1 MRNPREIW
9 KNVAWKRR
17 VGGIA
22 TGVRRVDMY
31 LCLVLSLLSCF
42 SSLICR
48 RVKNG
53 TTALCT
59 IFNTSERW
67 IKNEV
72 GKCCYFVLR
81 SGRCCLF

>member
-31 LCLVLSLLSCF
+31 FCWVLSLLSCF
-42 SSLICR
+42 FSLICR
-48 RVKNG
+48 CVKSGNA
-53 TTALCT
+53 ALCT
-59 IFNTSERW
+59 IFNISESW

-72 GKCCYFVLR
+72 GKCGSFVLR